1 VKIIPLKKS
10 KPLGKRLYTIPEAAQ
25 YLGRSAYSM
34 RTLIWNGEL
43 PVIKNGE
50 GGKMWI
56 DVNDLDLWIDRNK
69 AEYQP
74 LPKRSCQTTES

>member
-1 VKIIPLKKS
+1 MVQKELMKVIPLK
-10 KPLGKRLYTIPEAAQ
+10 KPLGKRLYTIPEAAH
-25 YLGRSAYSM
+25 YLGRSSYSM

-74 LPKRSCQTTES
+74 LPGKKKT

>member
-1 VKIIPLKKS
+1 MKVIPLKKQS

-25 YLGRSAYSM
+25 YLGRSPYSM

-56 DVNDLDLWIDRNK
+56 DVIDLDLWIDRNK
-69 AEYQP
+69 TEYLS
-74 LPKRSCQTTES
+74 LPGKKQV